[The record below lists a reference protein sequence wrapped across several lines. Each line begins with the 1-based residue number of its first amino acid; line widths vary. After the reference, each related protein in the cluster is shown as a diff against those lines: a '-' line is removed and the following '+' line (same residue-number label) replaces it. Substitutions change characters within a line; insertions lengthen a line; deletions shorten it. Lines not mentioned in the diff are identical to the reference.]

1 MSFLQKLEKKI
12 GKYSIRNLTKYI
24 ILTYVIG
31 YVLMMIEYGTGAPIR
46 EAIGLNPDAILHG
59 QIWRIVSWVLIPPSS
74 FDVFTIIMLICYYQL
89 GTLLERVWGDFLYNV
104 YIFGGLIM
112 TLIGSFV
119 LYFIF
124 AVPGNAFVSATNG
137 YVIGQLFSTY
147 YVSLSIFLGFA
158 MTFPE
163 QQMLL
168 FFIIPIKIKWLA
180 LVDVAYLAYEIINSV
195 ISMGF
200 INALLVI
207 VPIICSLAATIVFFV
222 MTRKYQFGQARRNF
236 QDRKRQREFQK
247 AMSRGQS
254 QRNNVYGNNG
264 ARHKCCIC
272 GRTELDDPNLEFR
285 FCSKCNGNYEY
296 CQDHLFT
303 HVHKT

>member
-195 ISMGF
+195 ITMGF

-247 AMSRGQS
+247 AMSRGQA
-254 QRNNVYGNNG
+254 QRNNIYGNNG
-264 ARHKCCIC
+264 AHHKCCIC

>member
-1 MSFLQKLEKKI
+1 MSFLQKLERKF
-12 GKYSIRNLTKYI
+12 GKYAIRNLTKFI
-24 ILTYVIG
+24 IIAYVIG
-31 YVLMMIEYGTGAPIR
+31 YVLLMIESGTGAPIR
-46 EAIGLNPDAILHG
+46 EAIGLNPYAILHG

-74 FDVFTIIMLICYYQL
+74 FDIFTIIMLICYYQL

-124 AVPGNAFVSATNG
+124 AAPGNAAISAMNG
-137 YVIGQLFSTY
+137 YYIGQLFSTY

-163 QQMLL
+163 QKLLL

-180 LVDVAYLAYEIINSV
+180 LVDVAYLAYEIINS
-195 ISMGF
+195 IITLGF
-200 INALLVI
+200 TTALLVI
-207 VPIICSLAATIVFFV
+207 VPIICSLAATIVFFI
-222 MTRKYQFGQARRNF
+222 MTRKYQFGQARRSF
-236 QDRKRQREFQK
+236 KDRKRQKEFQK
-247 AMSRGQS
+247 AMSRGQA
-254 QRNNVYGNNG
+254 QRNNVYGSSG

-285 FCSKCNGNYEY
+285 YCSKCNGNYEY

-303 HVHKT
+303 HVHK